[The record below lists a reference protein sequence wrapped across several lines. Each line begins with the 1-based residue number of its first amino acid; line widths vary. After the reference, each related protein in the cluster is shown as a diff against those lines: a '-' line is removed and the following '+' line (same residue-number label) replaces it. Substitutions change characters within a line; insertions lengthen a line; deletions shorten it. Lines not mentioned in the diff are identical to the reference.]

1 MQIIKTVQKD
11 KLIYWPYAGADQYG
25 QPIYGA
31 PSVITCRWDEC
42 LKQVFDA
49 DGSPVFSKIELITQI
64 RLAPKGLIK
73 KGTTIP
79 ADPSASDGETPSSTM
94 DGRVLDGGGPS
105 SVMDGESYDGGEPD
119 TIVYAY
125 NPRNH
130 PDVFEIIAVEVTPM
144 LRRRNVTLFE
154 AYA

>member
-1 MQIIKTVQKD
+1 
-11 KLIYWPYAGADQYG
+11 
-25 QPIYGA
+25 
-31 PSVITCRWDEC
+31 

-73 KGTTIP
+73 KGKTIP
-79 ADPSASDGETPSSTM
+79 TDDSVFDGGTPSSIH
-94 DGRVLDGGGPS
+94 DGTVLDGGSPDSDMSGN
-105 SVMDGESYDGGEPD
+105 VYDGGEPD

-130 PDVFEIIAVEVTPM
+130 PDVFEIIAVDVTPM

>member
-11 KLIYWPYAGADQYG
+11 KLIRWPYIGADQYG
-25 QPIYGA
+25 QPLYGA
-31 PSVITCRWDEC
+31 PSVIKCRWDEC

-64 RLAPKGLIK
+64 RLAPKDLVK
-73 KGTTIP
+73 KGGTIP
-79 ADPSASDGETPSSTM
+79 VDDSGIDGGTPSSTM
-94 DGRVLDGGGPS
+94 DGDTLDGGGPS

-119 TIVYAY
+119 TIVYTY

>member
-11 KLIYWPYAGADQYG
+11 NLVYWPYAGADMYG
-25 QPIYGA
+25 QPVYGA
-31 PSVITCRWDEC
+31 PVVIKCRWDEC

-73 KGTTIP
+73 KGKVIP
-79 ADPSASDGETPSSTM
+79 ADDSGYNGET
-94 DGRVLDGGGPS
+94 PS
-105 SVMDGESYDGGEPD
+105 SVMDGDTLDGGGPGDPSTATYDSGEPD

-130 PDVFEIIAVEVTPM
+130 PDVFEIIAVDVTPM
-144 LRRRNVTLFE
+144 LRRRNVTLYE